1 VIQINHENNESLGA
15 NQKMGKI
22 KVALLAGGW
31 SSESAISSKSGK
43 AAFDALDRDRYD
55 VTMYNPKDDLD
66 KVIANKDR
74 IDIAFILLHGTYGED
89 GRIQGMLDILGIP
102 FVGSGVLSSAMA
114 VNKHIA
120 KMVYRAEGLK
130 VARDM
135 VISRAS
141 GMSMDTLADKIIE
154 TLGPNTVIKPVE
166 EGSSI
171 GMSVCR
177 DRAEILDGLK
187 KAFEYGGETMIE
199 EYIRGAEITCCVM
212 GNQELETLPLI
223 EIVPR
228 SQYRFFDYEAK
239 YKAGATEEI
248 CPAAIEKRLA
258 ERARAIAVSAHRAL
272 KCSVWS
278 RSDMII
284 RDKDIYLL
292 ETNTIPGM
300 TETSLFPLAARQAGM
315 TFSGLLEKL
324 IALSMEKS
332 RQTGAY
338 FK

>member
-1 VIQINHENNESLGA
+1 
-15 NQKMGKI
+15 
-22 KVALLAGGW
+22 
-31 SSESAISSKSGK
+31 
-43 AAFDALDRDRYD
+43 
-55 VTMYNPKDDLD
+55 
-66 KVIANKDR
+66 
-74 IDIAFILLHGTYGED
+74 
-89 GRIQGMLDILGIP
+89 MLDILGIP

-120 KMVYRAEGLK
+120 KMIYRAEGLK

-141 GMSMDTLADKIIE
+141 GLPVDTLADKIIE

-187 KAFEYGGETMIE
+187 KAFEYGYETMIE

-212 GNQELETLPLI
+212 GNEELETLPLI

-248 CPAAIEKRLA
+248 CPAPIEKGLA

-332 RQTGAY
+332 RQTGAGL
-338 FK
+338 K

>member
-1 VIQINHENNESLGA
+1 
-15 NQKMGKI
+15 MGKI
-22 KVALLAGGW
+22 NVAILAGGW

-55 VTMYNPKDDLD
+55 VTMYDPKDDLD

-74 IDIAFILLHGTYGED
+74 IDIAFILLHGRYGED
-89 GRIQGMLDILGIP
+89 GKMQGMLDILGIP

-130 VARDM
+130 VAKDM
-135 VISRAS
+135 VINRAS
-141 GMSMDTLADKIIE
+141 GLSMDTLAVKIIE

-171 GMSVCR
+171 GMSVCH
-177 DRAEILDGLK
+177 DKAEISDGLK
-187 KAFEYGGETMIE
+187 KAFEYGDETMIE
-199 EYIRGAEITCCVM
+199 EYIRGTEITCCVM
-212 GNQELETLPLI
+212 GNEELKTLPLI

-248 CPAAIEKRLA
+248 CPAPIEKGLA
-258 ERARAIAVSAHRAL
+258 ERARAIAVRAHRAL

-315 TFSGLLEKL
+315 SFSGLLEKL
-324 IALSMEKS
+324 ITLSMEKP
-332 RQTGAY
+332 R
-338 FK
+338 